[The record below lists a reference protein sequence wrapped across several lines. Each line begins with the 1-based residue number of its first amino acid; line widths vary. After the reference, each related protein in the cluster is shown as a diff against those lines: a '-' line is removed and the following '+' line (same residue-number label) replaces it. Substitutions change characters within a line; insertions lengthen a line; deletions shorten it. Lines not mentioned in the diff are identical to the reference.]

1 MNADVHSL
9 AGPYALDA
17 LPPDERA
24 AFEAHLAS
32 CPTCQSDVTEFRLT
46 GARLGAVAVEEPPP
60 ALRSRVLAEVRKTRQ
75 LPPPVVPIRQPSRPA
90 RRTWLVAAAALVLAG
105 AAGISVVQVQAAQQ
119 AERERDAVASVLAAP
134 DSRTFHGAVQGG
146 GTVTLVASAGDDAA
160 VVVLDR
166 LPAAPSG
173 KDYQL
178 WMIHDKKAVSAGVV
192 EHDKTGRVVRVMDEA
207 VQGAS
212 GFGVT
217 VEPAGGSK
225 EPTSP
230 TIANVAFSTG

>member
-24 AFEAHLAS
+24 SFEAHLAS

-60 ALRSRVLAEVRKTRQ
+60 ALKSRVLTEVRKTRQ
-75 LPPPVVPIRQPSRPA
+75 LSPPVVPIKRRGVP
-90 RRTWLVAAAALVLAG
+90 RRTWLVAAAALVVAG
-105 AAGISVVQVQAAQQ
+105 AGGVTAIQVSAAQQ
-119 AERERDAVASVLAAP
+119 AERERDTVASVLAAP
-134 DSRTFHGAVQGG
+134 DSRTFHGAVRGG
-146 GTVTLVASAGDDAA
+146 GTVTLLASPGEDAA
-160 VVVLDR
+160 VVVLDQ

-178 WMIHDKKAVSAGVV
+178 WMIHGSRPVSAGVV
-192 EHDKTGRVVRVMDEA
+192 EHDKTGRVVRVMDES
-207 VQGAS
+207 VQGAN
-212 GFGVT
+212 GFGLT
-217 VEPAGGSK
+217 VEPAGGSDK
-225 EPTSP
+225 PTLP
-230 TIANVAFSTG
+230 TIAEVALGTG